1 MTARAAAR
9 GVRPLG
15 LSVVKGRARLPHMVL
30 APWILY
36 VVLLAVGFLAVVYSQ
51 SALSAQ
57 GIELAQVRSQIAEA
71 EALSDTLRLEI
82 AALRSPHR
90 IATEAEALGMQ
101 LPTIRIETLVAP
113 GVHDPAETTW
123 TSELVTASP

>member
-1 MTARAAAR
+1 MTARAIGR
-9 GVRPLG
+9 VRATG
-15 LSVVKGRARLPHMVL
+15 LSVVKGRARLPRLVL
-30 APWILY
+30 APWIVY

-51 SALSAQ
+51 SALSTR
-57 GIELAQVRSQIAEA
+57 GIALAEVRSEIAVAEA
-71 EALSDTLRLEI
+71 ASDTLRLEI

-101 LPTIRIETLVAP
+101 LPTIAIETLVAP
-113 GVHDPAETTW
+113 GVHVPAETTW